1 MTRFWFYLLCILL
14 LSATGCK
21 VAQKVQVPDQVA
33 VPDSLWKT
41 TDSSIADLP
50 WKQFFSD
57 PLLQQLIDTALQNNP
72 DALMALQ
79 RMETARASFLNA
91 KHALVPI
98 VNAVASAGVDNYGDY
113 TQNGVGNFDTN
124 RSPNIS
130 KNQHI
135 PDPLLPDYFLG
146 LRSSWEA
153 DIWGKL
159 KNRKKAALA
168 RLAASAEGRRLITT
182 MLVAQTAGWYY
193 QLLALDNERKIIEK
207 NTGLQETALEVVKA
221 QKEGGRATEL
231 AVQQMEAQVYNTRT
245 FLYKVKQEIAVAENQ
260 LNFLL
265 GRFPQ
270 QVPRDTSFLQR
281 KMPQVVAAGLSAQV
295 LLRRPDIR
303 EAEWQLAA
311 AKADVQAARAAFLP
325 SLQLTPYVGL
335 NAFKAGLLFNG
346 HSLAF
351 GVLGSLTAP
360 LLNQKQIQAAYQV
373 SVAQNKEAYYQY
385 RKVILNSFREIHT
398 SLQQLENTEAMFQL
412 KQKQVAALQQA
423 VASSKDLYITGY
435 ASYLEV
441 ITAQKGVLDAE
452 LELNETQKNRFLY
465 LIDVYRELGGGWK

>member
-1 MTRFWFYLLCILL
+1 MIRFLFYLFLL
-14 LSATGCK
+14 LIVATGCK
-21 VAQKVQVPDQVA
+21 VARPVQVPEKVR
-33 VPDSLWKT
+33 VPDTLWT
-41 TDSSIADLP
+41 PADSSIADLP
-50 WKQFFSD
+50 WKQFFTD

-72 DALMALQ
+72 DVLIALQ
-79 RMETARASFLNA
+79 RMETARASLLSA
-91 KHALVPI
+91 RGAMVPL

-113 TQNGVGNFDTN
+113 TMNGVGNYDTN
-124 RSPNIS
+124 LSPNIS
-130 KNQHI
+130 KNQRI
-135 PDPLLPDYFLG
+135 PDPLVPDYFLG

-159 KNRKKAALA
+159 KNRKQAAIA
-168 RLAASAEGRRLITT
+168 RLAASAEGQRLVTT

-193 QLLALDNERKIIEK
+193 QLLALDNESRIIQK
-207 NTGLQETALEVVKA
+207 NIQLQEAALEVVRA

-231 AVQQMEAQVYNTRT
+231 AVQQMEAQVYNTRS
-245 FLYKVKQEIAVAENQ
+245 FAFRVKQEIVQAENQ

-265 GRFPQ
+265 GRFAQAIRRDSVFLQKPVPQ
-270 QVPRDTSFLQR
+270 QV
-281 KMPQVVAAGLSAQV
+281 MAGLSSQV

-303 EAEWQLAA
+303 EAEWQLVA

-325 SLQLTPYVGL
+325 SFQLNPYVGL
-335 NAFKAGLLFNG
+335 NAFKASLLFNG
-346 HSLAF
+346 PSLAF

-360 LLNQKQIQAAYQV
+360 LFNQKQLQSAYQV
-373 SVAQNKEAYYQY
+373 SVAQNKEVYYQY
-385 RKVILNSFREIHT
+385 RKTILNSFREINT
-398 SLQQLENTEAMFQL
+398 SLQQLENTGEMFVL
-412 KQKQVAALQQA
+412 KQKQVTALQQA
-423 VASSKDLYITGY
+423 VASSQDLYVAGY